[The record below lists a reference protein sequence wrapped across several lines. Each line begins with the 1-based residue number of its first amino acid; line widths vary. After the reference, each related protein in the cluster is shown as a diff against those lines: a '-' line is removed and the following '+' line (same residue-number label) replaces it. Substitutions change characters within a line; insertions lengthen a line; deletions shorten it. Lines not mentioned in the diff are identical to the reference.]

1 MCCPK
6 PWEGSSREQALV
18 PTPQKLS
25 PQAGPP
31 GSVYLVGSDP
41 SGGMISPLST
51 LASQLHSQ
59 GGGWDLGLFAVYPA
73 QCPGPAR
80 GTGETP
86 ETRACLQE
94 PLKLADPEAD
104 ISRGRSVITPGQRP
118 SVPTA
123 WAAPPDGRPPQNPFC
138 SLETLRGAAR
148 RPACFAFAPAGGTA
162 CAFAGVCLP
171 LLRGGSGREAL
182 CLFQLLPRPRPEG
195 LVHPGSVDTC

>member
-18 PTPQKLS
+18 PAPQKLS

-41 SGGMISPLST
+41 FGGMISPLST
-51 LASQLHSQ
+51 LTSQLHSQ

-73 QCPGPAR
+73 QRPGPSK

-94 PLKLADPEAD
+94 PLKVADPEAD
-104 ISRGRSVITPGQRP
+104 ISRGPSILTPGQRP

-123 WAAPPDGRPPQNPFC
+123 WAAPPDGRPPQNRFLVLGDPKRCTQTPCLLCFC
-138 SLETLRGAAR
+138 RGLSSPPEWR
-148 RPACFAFAPAGGTA
+148 SWK
-162 CAFAGVCLP
+162 
-171 LLRGGSGREAL
+171 GGS
-182 CLFQLLPRPRPEG
+182 
-195 LVHPGSVDTC
+195 VSVSAPTASPP